1 MGRMLADSTRAM
13 DVLTVI
19 APLTV
24 RAIHHEQF
32 IFILTGRSILPW
44 EVLRLPVVLL
54 VAIIF
59 R

>member
-1 MGRMLADSTRAM
+1 MLADSTRAM